1 MKYFLLVVCLV
12 CLNQVDAYAI
22 TLKFTDHDT
31 GKVKVSKTDTI
42 SVSGNEITEP
52 DRVSIDVDEPAK
64 FKGGNDSLR
73 YFLSENIKYPDTL
86 MELGISGKTIVLFI
100 VEKDGR
106 ISNVRILKSSG
117 YEAFDREA
125 IRVIKLLKDRF
136 YPALVNGKPV
146 RAYCNLPIEFEHV
159 EDE

>member
-1 MKYFLLVVCLV
+1 MKYLLLAISLV

-42 SVSGNEITEP
+42 SVTGNEITEP

-73 YFLSENIKYPDTL
+73 YFLHENIIYPDTL
-86 MELGISGKTIVLFI
+86 MERGISGKTIVQFV

-117 YEAFDREA
+117 YESFDREA
-125 IRVIKLLKDRF
+125 IRVIKLLNGRF
-136 YPALVNGKPV
+136 YPALINGKPV
-146 RAYCNLPIEFEHV
+146 RAFCNLPIVFEV
-159 EDE
+159 INDE

>member
-1 MKYFLLVVCLV
+1 MKYFLLAISLV

-73 YFLSENIKYPDTL
+73 YFLHENIIYPDTL
-86 MELGISGKTIVLFI
+86 ME
-100 VEKDGR
+100 
-106 ISNVRILKSSG
+106 
-117 YEAFDREA
+117 
-125 IRVIKLLKDRF
+125 
-136 YPALVNGKPV
+136 
-146 RAYCNLPIEFEHV
+146 
-159 EDE
+159 